1 MTQHQR
7 RILISLFALGLTTA
21 PAVSAR
27 ADEVSRMCAEPD
39 KPGDLLSIDLE
50 SLLNVK
56 VITASKSAET
66 LADAPGVIS
75 VVTRDELQRFGGITL
90 GEILQRVPG
99 LTGTTSYFTDRS
111 LIAARGDQTKANG
124 GHILIL
130 INGRPTREILEGG
143 LISDLM
149 EAFPVNVL
157 ERIEVIKGPGSV
169 LYGSNAFSAVVNLIV
184 QKAERNGL
192 VLTGL
197 AGKSGAYDTSG
208 QATLKCGDLSMIAS
222 VQFHTRPDWATPYH
236 YPTSLGDPFAAGAK
250 PISNAVIEN
259 RAPSAYVG
267 ANFKGF
273 SFMSSMTQWGSSNF
287 VRGEV
292 GTSAWRRAFADVGY
306 AAKAAANWDTSVNLT
321 YTRNTFDGTG
331 LAMIER
337 ASHEFVLEWT
347 NFVTLTPT
355 DRLTFGALYN
365 YIQGHELYLG
375 VSPSVTISDASRP
388 GEAAYA
394 QLDHRLTATLKA
406 VGGFQA
412 NKIGA
417 LDLDIVPRAG
427 VIWTPTARVNVKA
440 LYGQAFRAPS
450 INETSLNHPQL
461 KGNPNLVPELVGT
474 FDLGVTYQQNRIEA
488 GVNYFRSKLTDSISV
503 DTSHAL
509 WRYQNLG
516 DVTFHGVELESKYY
530 ITKNVFLMGSVLYQ
544 TNTDGDGNH
553 DVTLVPNVGGKAG
566 ISYASASGLTAS
578 VFDGYDGGLPN
589 YGATLNPGPSAHH
602 LVNAHVRL
610 DASHYWHAD
619 AAKGLALFV
628 HADNLA
634 NQQVWM
640 PDLGG
645 NTGDTI
651 PVDRGRSIYVGVE
664 LSLGKLSTASAR

>member
-1 MTQHQR
+1 MGRTLRHT
-7 RILISLFALGLTTA
+7 LISVVALCLTAA
-21 PAVSAR
+21 PALAGQAAGACSQT
-27 ADEVSRMCAEPD
+27 D
-39 KPGDLLSIDLE
+39 KPGDLLAIDFE
-50 SLLNVK
+50 SLLNVT

-157 ERIEVIKGPGSV
+157 ERIEIIKGPGSV

-192 VLTGL
+192 VLTAL

-208 QATLKCGDLSMIAS
+208 QAMLKCGDLSVIGS
-222 VQFHTRPDWATPYH
+222 VQYHTRPDWATPYH

-250 PISNAVIEN
+250 PITNAVIEN

-267 ANFKGF
+267 VNFKGF
-273 SFMSSMTQWGSSNF
+273 SFMSSMTQWGSANF

-306 AAKAAANWDTSVNLT
+306 TAKAAANWETSANLT

-331 LAMIER
+331 TANIAR

-347 NFVTLTPT
+347 NFVTITPK

-375 VSPSVTISDASRP
+375 VTPSAVISDASRP

-394 QLDHRLTATLKA
+394 QLDHRLTAQLKA
-406 VGGFQA
+406 IAGFQA

-417 LDLDIVPRAG
+417 LDVDVVPRVG
-427 VIWTPTARVNVKA
+427 VIWTPAAQVNVKA
-440 LYGQAFRAPS
+440 LYGAAFRAPS

-461 KGNPNLVPELVGT
+461 IGNPNLVPEKVGT
-474 FDLGVTYQQNRIEA
+474 FDLGLSYHQDRVEA
-488 GVNYFRSKLTDSISV
+488 SVNYFRSRQTDSISV
-503 DTSHAL
+503 NNSQAL

-530 ITKNVFLMGSVLYQ
+530 LKKDFFLMGSVMYQ
-544 TNTDGDGNH
+544 RNEDGLGNQN
-553 DVTLVPNVGGKAG
+553 VTTVPNFGAKAG
-566 ISYASASGLTAS
+566 VSYSAANGLTAS
-578 VFDGYDGGLPN
+578 LFDGYDGGLT
-589 YGATLNPGPSAHH
+589 YGATLNPGPTAHH
-602 LVNAHVRL
+602 LVNGHLRL
-610 DASHYWHAD
+610 ELSPYWHTD
-619 AAKGLALFV
+619 AARGVAFFI
-628 HADNLA
+628 HADNIA
-634 NQQVWM
+634 NRQVWM

-651 PVDRGRSIYVGVE
+651 PVDRGRTLYFGVE
-664 LSLGKLSTASAR
+664 LSLGKAAAVTPK